1 MKFKFLKENYLME
14 KSSKITPDEIKQSL
28 KSAGVK
34 LTEAANSSEFKAYIT
49 NLGKY
54 NEGDLVGQWV
64 SFPISESDFESVL
77 DEIGIDDTYEEW
89 FVTDYDCDVDAYSV
103 LGEHP
108 SFEQLDEFGEL
119 VEDDAFKAILE
130 DQGNFDSAKSIYES
144 GNYVFYP
151 HVDSWEDFAY
161 RYVDEMGGVSALG
174 KDTLENNFDY
184 GQLGRDLSFDS
195 YEDDEGEE
203 VSAGEYWCG
212 DENAT
217 DEEIGEAYV
226 DAVGFDGV
234 ANSDNYLDYEAL
246 GRELSYDGA
255 LTNYGILMY

>member
-14 KSSKITPDEIKQSL
+14 KSSKLTPEEIKQSL

-77 DEIGIDDTYEEW
+77 DEIGIDDEHEEW

-103 LGEHP
+103 LGEYP

-151 HVDSWEDFAY
+151 DIDSWEDYAY
-161 RYVDEMGGVSALG
+161 RYVDEMGGVNDLG
-174 KDTLENNFDY
+174 TTLEDNFDY
-184 GQLGRDLSFDS
+184 EALGRDLSFDS

-226 DAVGFDGV
+226 DAVGFSGV
-234 ANSDNYLDYEAL
+234 KNPDSYLDYESL

-255 LTNYGILMY
+255 LTNYGILIY